1 MSYSKEIVASVFGE
15 FDKKRKQSESV
26 RQMHLYEVYER
37 VPELKEIDYE
47 LSSTGLQILGAS
59 LQGKDGLEERIAK
72 IKERNKELQDKRAS
86 LLADNGYPYDYTDL
100 RHQCNKCCD
109 QGYIN
114 GKICSCLKNA
124 LITKQLEASGVGQLI
139 SGQSFENFSLDMYAE
154 NVREQMSYLLDDL
167 KSYAQNFDKEK
178 ANLLF
183 VGGTGLGKTH
193 LSTALAKAIIEK
205 GYYVVYET
213 ATNIFSDF
221 ENDRFRDRYAGEE
234 PVSTKYMECDLL
246 IIDDLGTEVVTNF
259 TVSCLY
265 NLINT
270 RLNKKLPI
278 ILSTNLNSQEIKKL
292 YNDRITS
299 RLFGDFAIKFFKG
312 EDIRKA
318 KRVKR

>member
-1 MSYSKEIVASVFGE
+1 MSYSKEIVEAVFSE
-15 FDKKRKQSESV
+15 FDKKRKNNEHF
-26 RQMHLYEVYER
+26 RKLRLLEAYR
-37 VPELKEIDYE
+37 LAPELKSLDYE

-59 LQGKDGLEERIAK
+59 LQGKDGLEERIAT
-72 IKERNKELQDKRAS
+72 IKAKNKELQEKRAS
-86 LLADNGYPYDYTDL
+86 ILAGVNLSEDYTDMKYE
-100 RHQCNKCCD
+100 CDKCKD

-114 GKICSCLKNA
+114 EKMCSCLRNA

-139 SGQSFENFSLDMYAE
+139 SGQSFENFSLEMYPSD
-154 NVREQMSYLLDDL
+154 VRENMSCLFDDL
-167 KSYAQNFDKEK
+167 KRYADEFTKDS

-193 LSTALAKAIIEK
+193 LSTAVAKTVIEK
-205 GYYVVYET
+205 EYYVIYET

-221 ENDRFRDRYAGEE
+221 ESDRFRDRYSDEK
-234 PVSTKYMECDLL
+234 PVATKYMECDLL

-278 ILSTNLNSQEIKKL
+278 ILSTNLNSQEIRKL

-299 RLFGDFAIKFFKG
+299 RLFGDFEIKVFSG
-312 EDIRKA
+312 TDIRKM
-318 KRVKR
+318 K

>member
-1 MSYSKEIVASVFGE
+1 MC
-15 FDKKRKQSESV
+15 
-26 RQMHLYEVYER
+26 
-37 VPELKEIDYE
+37 PC
-47 LSSTGLQILGAS
+47 
-59 LQGKDGLEERIAK
+59 
-72 IKERNKELQDKRAS
+72 
-86 LLADNGYPYDYTDL
+86 L
-100 RHQCNKCCD
+100 R
-109 QGYIN
+109 
-114 GKICSCLKNA
+114 NA

-139 SGQSFENFSLDMYAE
+139 SNQSFENFSLDMYPE
-154 NVREQMSYLLDDL
+154 ETKEQMTCLLTYL
-167 KSYAQNFDKEK
+167 KKYAEQFEEEK
-178 ANLLF
+178 DNLLF

-205 GYYVVYET
+205 GHYVVYET

-270 RLNKKLPI
+270 RLNKRLPI
-278 ILSTNLNSQEIKKL
+278 ILSTNLNSEEIRKL

-299 RLFGDFAIKFFKG
+299 RLFGDFEIKVFKG
-312 EDIRKA
+312 TDIRKL
-318 KRVKR
+318 K

>member
-1 MSYSKEIVASVFGE
+1 MSYSKEIVAAVFSE
-15 FDKKRKQSESV
+15 YDRKRKYNENS
-26 RQMHLYEVYER
+26 RQLRLFEAYEHI
-37 VPELKEIDYE
+37 PKLKDLDYE
-47 LSSTGLQILGAS
+47 LSSTGLQILAAS
-59 LQGKDGLEERIAK
+59 LQGKDGLEERISK
-72 IKERNKELQDKRAS
+72 IKLRNAELQEERAA
-86 LLADNGYPYDYTDL
+86 LLTKGGFDADYTDMKYE
-100 RHQCNKCCD
+100 CDKCKD
-109 QGYIN
+109 QGYVN
-114 GKICSCLKNA
+114 EKMCSCLRNA

-139 SGQSFENFSLDMYAE
+139 SNQSFENFSLDMYPE
-154 NVREQMSYLLDDL
+154 ETKEQMSCLLTYL
-167 KSYAQNFDKEK
+167 KRYAEQFEKEK
-178 ANLLF
+178 DNLLF

-270 RLNKKLPI
+270 RLNKRLPI
-278 ILSTNLNSQEIKKL
+278 ILSTNLNSEEIRKL

-299 RLFGDFAIKFFKG
+299 RLFGDFEIKVFKG
-312 EDIRKA
+312 TDIRKL
-318 KRVKR
+318 K

>member
-1 MSYSKEIVASVFGE
+1 MSYSKEIVAAVFSE
-15 FDKKRKQSESV
+15 YDRKRKHNENL
-26 RQMHLYEVYER
+26 RQLRLFEAYER
-37 VPELKEIDYE
+37 IPKLKELDHE
-47 LSSTGLQILGAS
+47 LSSTGLQILAAS

-72 IKERNKELQDKRAS
+72 IKARNKELQEERAA
-86 LLADNGYPYDYTDL
+86 LLTNGGFGADYTDMKYE
-100 RHQCNKCCD
+100 CDKCKD

-114 GKICSCLKNA
+114 EKMCSCLRNA

-139 SGQSFENFSLDMYAE
+139 SNQSFENFSLDMYPKE
-154 NVREQMSYLLDDL
+154 TREQMACLLTYL
-167 KSYAQNFDKEK
+167 KRYAEQFEKEK
-178 ANLLF
+178 DNLLF

-278 ILSTNLNSQEIKKL
+278 ILSTNLNSEEIRKL

-299 RLFGDFAIKFFKG
+299 RLFGDFEIKVFKG
-312 EDIRKA
+312 TDIRKL
-318 KRVKR
+318 K

>member
-15 FDKKRKQSESV
+15 FDKRRKQSESI

-37 VPELKEIDYE
+37 IPELKELDYE

-59 LQGKDGLEERIAK
+59 LEGKDGLEERICK
-72 IKERNKELQDKRAS
+72 IKEKNLALQERRKA
-86 LLADNGYPYDYTDL
+86 LLISGGFDEDFTDL
-100 RHQCNKCCD
+100 KYDCSDCAD
-109 QGYIN
+109 QGYI
-114 GKICSCLKNA
+114 GEKMCSCLRRA
-124 LITKQLEASGVGQLI
+124 LVTKQLESSGVGQLI
-139 SGQSFENFSLDMYAE
+139 SGQSFDNFSLEMYPEDSRPQMACLFE
-154 NVREQMSYLLDDL
+154 DLRE
-167 KSYAQNFDKEK
+167 YAQGFGKDS
-178 ANLLF
+178 ANILF

-193 LSTALAKAIIEK
+193 LSTAIAKEVIEK
-205 GYYVVYET
+205 GYYVIYET
-213 ATNIFSDF
+213 ASNIFADF
-221 ENDRFRDRYAGEE
+221 ENDRFRDRYNGEE

-278 ILSTNLNSQEIKKL
+278 ILSTNLNSQEIRKL

-299 RLFGDFAIKFFKG
+299 RLFGDFEIKAFKG
-312 EDIRKA
+312 NDIRKI
-318 KRVKR
+318 K